1 MSSPPHTTDHLD
13 SRNSCF
19 FVLATHRRSMLSA
32 STSRRRSWGVPGLN
46 VPHRKIRVVFLSSLL
61 AFGLLMVYLSPG
73 DSYELQTPLQSGDGS
88 PPMSS
93 LLSAR
98 RLIRRASSPLIRRN
112 RDDDETFLEARE
124 GGDGNP
130 FEAFRKGWPKL
141 RDHRARGRD
150 LTRRQQGGQQGG
162 MTFDWY
168 SITKLFVL

>member
-1 MSSPPHTTDHLD
+1 
-13 SRNSCF
+13 
-19 FVLATHRRSMLSA
+19 
-32 STSRRRSWGVPGLN
+32 

-61 AFGLLMVYLSPG
+61 ALGLLMVYLSPA
-73 DSYELQTPLQSGDGS
+73 DSFEVKTPLQSGDGS

-112 RDDDETFLEARE
+112 RDDDEAFLEARE

-141 RDHRARGRD
+141 RDHQARGRD